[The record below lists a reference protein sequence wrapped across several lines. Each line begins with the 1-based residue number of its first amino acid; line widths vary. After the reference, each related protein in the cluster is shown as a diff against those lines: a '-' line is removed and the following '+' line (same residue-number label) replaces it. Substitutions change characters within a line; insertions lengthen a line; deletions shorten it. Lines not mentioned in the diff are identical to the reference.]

1 MPRRSE
7 ISVSDL
13 LLDSGNARLGEE
25 QPSQQATIHALASQ
39 QGRRLVKLAENI
51 VANGLDPAQLF
62 TVIATSDKKHGYV
75 VLEGNRRTLALK
87 ALETPAL
94 VQSALPASDFRKL
107 LTLADRFASRPIESV
122 QCMLYDLAE
131 EAAAV
136 SFVMSRHGGAQEGVG
151 LVEWDSDEKDRFR
164 VRHGVNAVRSYS
176 GQVLDFIDELDG
188 STASKARITTTLQR
202 ILKSRPVQAAIGLE
216 VVNGELVTRYPA
228 DQVAKG
234 LRKIVDDLRSQRVKV
249 PNVYNDEQRR
259 DYIRTFTST
268 ELPDPMTALAQPVRL
283 AALASGTASSPV
295 TTKPKNPTSKSK
307 SKPKLPRTTVATRGA
322 KLNPSLP
329 RINSV
334 YNELVTLN
342 ADTYPNAGS
351 VLFRVFVELS
361 VDDYVMAHKLMTEQQ
376 RRSTA
381 LAKRMKAANDHLH
394 NSGAIADG
402 LHKTV
407 EHVANSTHGLA
418 AGMTT
423 LNQYVHNSYSFPKP
437 SELRTS
443 WDELQ
448 PFLEAIWK

>member
-1 MPRRSE
+1 MPRQSD

-13 LLDSGNARLGEE
+13 LLDQKNARLGDE

-62 TVIATSDKKHGYV
+62 TVVATSDKKRGYV

-87 ALETPAL
+87 ALETPTI
-94 VQSALPASDFRKL
+94 VQSALQPGDFKKL
-107 LTLADRFASRPIESV
+107 LTLADRFTNNPIESV
-122 QCMLYDLAE
+122 QCVLYDPSE
-131 EAAAV
+131 QSAAV
-136 SFVMSRHGGAQEGVG
+136 NFVMSRHGGAQEGIG

-164 VRHGVNAVRSYS
+164 VRHGVSAVRAYS

-188 STASKARITTTLQR
+188 SSDTKARISTTLQR
-202 ILKSRPVQAAIGLE
+202 ILKSRPVQNALGLE
-216 VVNGELVTRYPA
+216 VTGGELVTRYPVNE
-228 DQVAKG
+228 VAKG
-234 LRKIVDDLRSQRVKV
+234 LRKVVDDLRTQRVKV
-249 PNVYNDEQRR
+249 PDVYDDALRQA
-259 DYIRTFTST
+259 YIQKFTPAD
-268 ELPDPMTALAQPVRL
+268 LPDPKTKL
-283 AALASGTASSPV
+283 AAPTRLIDLPKGTAAPLPA
-295 TTKPKNPTSKSK
+295 KPKRTK
-307 SKPKLPRTTVATRGA
+307 SKPKPPRTSVAASDA
-322 KLNPSLP
+322 KINPSP
-329 RINSV
+329 QRINSV

-361 VDDYVMAHKLMTEQQ
+361 VDDYVTRHALMTEEQ
-376 RRSTA
+376 RRNNP
-381 LAKRMKAANDHLH
+381 LAKRLKAANDHLRDA
-394 NSGAIADG
+394 GAIAPG
-402 LHKTV
+402 LHKAV
-407 EHVANSTHGLA
+407 EQVANSKHGLA
-418 AGMTT
+418 AGLTT